1 MKYRRLGRTALQ
13 VSEIG
18 FGAWAIGGNSFGPV
32 APEDALSGLAR
43 AEELGCNFVDTAAV
57 YGDSEALLGQFLRGR
72 RDRWILATKYS
83 GQSEGLEATL
93 EAQLRRLRTDRVD
106 LYQLHW
112 VPAGDDRSLF
122 DRLAR
127 LRETGKLRYIGVSA
141 YSLSNLDTSLRERE
155 VDTVQLEFGL
165 LKPLPLA
172 RRLDEIRRRNLGIIV
187 RSALKGGFLTG
198 KYSAS
203 TTFHDSNDQR
213 SRWPREEIERLAVA
227 VERFDFLKAESD
239 SLLEAALAYPLAF
252 PEVSTVIVSTKSASQ
267 AERNFRVREGSHLSS
282 EDLARIEQIQETL
295 GLFRLGWRDRFREL
309 RRRIVPRSNR
319 SDKRDEL

>member
-1 MKYRRLGRTALQ
+1 MNYRRLGRTALE

-32 APEDALSGLAR
+32 APGDALNGLAR

-72 RDRWILATKYS
+72 RDRWIIATKYS

-112 VPAGDDRSLF
+112 VPADDDPSLF
-122 DRLAR
+122 EQLVR
-127 LRETGKLRYIGVSA
+127 LREGGKLRYIGVSA
-141 YSLSNLDTSLRERE
+141 YSLSNLDTVLREGE

-165 LKPLPLA
+165 LKPLPLV
-172 RRLDEIRRRNLGIIV
+172 RRLEEVRRKNLGVIV
-187 RSALKGGFLTG
+187 RSTLKGGFLTG

-203 TTFHDSNDQR
+203 TTFDEPTDQR
-213 SRWPREEIERLAVA
+213 SQWSRHEIQRLADA
-227 VERFDFLKAESD
+227 VERFGFLRHGGS

-252 PEVSTVIVSTKSASQ
+252 PEVSTVIVSTKSISQ
-267 AERNFRVREGSHLSS
+267 ADNNFRARTGSCLSS
-282 EDLARIEQIQETL
+282 EDLVRIERIQRDL
-295 GLFRLGWRDRFREL
+295 GLLRLGWRDRFREL
-309 RRRIVPRSNR
+309 RRSFIPSFDG
-319 SDKRDEL
+319 SAGEGGS